1 MLDTQILH
9 KVNFQKFRGK
19 FDFIKKK
26 INRFSWLEAIW
37 KENNYPWT
45 IPKKEKMTK
54 KTQETIYCFPSYLK
68 IFQPKRFQIHFRSI
82 FFNFIFSLWKIDFL
96 DLMDLT
102 TVPALWT
109 ITLTSLKPI
118 CNTSCMKWMTTWSY
132 RSITSCC
139 EWIHACWTSNRHL
152 FEIVNLPNPLLICTW
167 ILKNQVR
174 RTGFLGYKNQF
185 RNWFL

>member
-1 MLDTQILH
+1 MECLIPRFYIRSIFKSFEENLTLLKRRLIVSVDLKQ
-9 KVNFQKFRGK
+9 FE
-19 FDFIKKK
+19 KK
-26 INRFSWLEAIW
+26 IIIHGQSLKR
-37 KENNYPWT
+37 
-45 IPKKEKMTK
+45 KKWQK

-109 ITLTSLKPI
+109 ITLTSFKPI

-152 FEIVNLPNPLLICTW
+152 FEIVNLSKSAEIDPWLAKWYIPVLASYKLL
-167 ILKNQVR
+167 K
-174 RTGFLGYKNQF
+174 
-185 RNWFL
+185 